1 MKRFVVAVTVA
12 LAALALAAPASAT
25 TVVITIT
32 CEQATFAYSSFPE
45 GRTSTSVETVTV
57 DGTTV
62 YSVPFEFIGPT
73 ATHTVPLSIVGNATV
88 VATSA
93 WTTPFNQGSES
104 TPPTPVECG
113 GGTTDGT
120 TQGTTDGTTEGT
132 TEGTDGTTEGTTEGT
147 DGTTNGTG
155 QHRRRGRGHD
165 RRYRAE
171 RRPPV
176 HGAPDL
182 GTDPPGRGSPR
193 ERRAPSAPQAQRR
206 LVAGN

>member
-147 DGTTNGTG
+147 DGTTNGTDNTG
-155 QHRRRGRGHD
+155 GVDVATTGGTEPSGDLPFTGLPIWVPILLAAGLLASGGLLLRRKRSD
-165 RRYRAE
+165 A
-171 RRPPV
+171 
-176 HGAPDL
+176 
-182 GTDPPGRGSPR
+182 S
-193 ERRAPSAPQAQRR
+193 
-206 LVAGN
+206 